1 MSRNFEMMQQAA
13 VERGT
18 LSIPAPEII
27 FPDLEQD
34 QANPKHTE
42 SSVDHTELG
51 LDQSAREEA
60 LKLVQRVFLAQTT
73 DPLPHVVVFAGID
86 RGSGCS
92 LICAEAARVLAAN
105 VPGPVCIVD
114 ANFRSPS
121 LAQLFGVPNHRGLTN
136 ALLSDDPIVGFAK
149 RLRPDN
155 FWLLS
160 SGALA
165 SDSPNLLY
173 SGHLKTR
180 FAELRKHF
188 EYVLI
193 DVSALNQYADATALG
208 KIADGLVL
216 VLEAH
221 STRRESALKG
231 VETLQAAQIRV
242 LGAVLNKRTF
252 PIPESLYRRL

>member
-1 MSRNFEMMQQAA
+1 MSRNFEMMQQA
-13 VERGT
+13 VTVRE
-18 LSIPAPEII
+18 IPSVPRPETI
-27 FPDLEQD
+27 FPDIDLD
-34 QANPKHTE
+34 KNSRNHADLN
-42 SSVDHTELG
+42 
-51 LDQSAREEA
+51 LDQLAQEEA
-60 LKLVQRVFLAQTT
+60 LKLIQRVFLAPQTT
-73 DPLPHVVVFAGID
+73 EAPHVVVFAGID

-92 LICAEAARVLAAN
+92 LICAQAARILASN
-105 VPGPVCIVD
+105 VPGPVCLVE

-121 LAQLFGVPNHRGLTN
+121 LPEFFGVSNHRGLTN

-149 RLRPDN
+149 RLQPDN

-165 SDSPNLLY
+165 SDSPNLLN
-173 SGHLKTR
+173 SDHLRAR
-180 FAELRKHF
+180 FAELREEF

-193 DVSALNQYADATALG
+193 DVPPLNQYADATALG

-216 VLEAH
+216 VLEAN

-231 VETLQAAQIRV
+231 VETLQAARIRV

-252 PIPESLYRRL
+252 PIPNSLYRRL